1 MSSFTL
7 GFRQNQ
13 MIVSRRPR
21 RTANLKRRP
30 LNLELLEG
38 RTVPST
44 VTTLADSGPGSI
56 RDAIASTP
64 SGGTVDFQPGLS
76 GTITLTSGELA
87 IAQDLTIAGPGASVI
102 TVSGNDSSR
111 VFDLTS
117 TTATISLTGLTIAHG
132 AAQNG
137 GGLYMAGGVLSI
149 TNCLLEANQ
158 VTGVPGRSGSPSFG
172 YQDADPGDPASG
184 GALYVA
190 SGSVSIVG
198 STFSS
203 NQATGGKGGDGTI
216 YLHGIPGAGG
226 EGAGGGIYV
235 DAGALQITDS
245 MFAANQAVGG
255 AGGDVYFQGQVGS
268 AVGGGIYDAG
278 SGLTITYCTFSGNS
292 GAVGG
297 GIYAGGTTNLTVSN
311 SAIGGNKGGGIY
323 AVAPGSMTV
332 SDSTIGGNSGGPG
345 DGIYAGGPLTVSHCT
360 ISGNSGGPGGGIWAG
375 SSLTVSDST
384 ITGNSAAFA
393 KGGGIYAA
401 GPLTVSGCT
410 ISGNSGDGGGIWTTG
425 TTTVASSSICNNT
438 AGGIIGL
445 ATGASMTLTNSTISD
460 NPTNIDGW
468 GFGVAVTGAWTVTV
482 TNCTISGN
490 VMGGLVAL
498 DYFSGT
504 ITVGNSIIAGNTHL
518 TTTITAWDVFGTV
531 ASQGHNLIGDG
542 TGSSSWL
549 GTDQVGTAT
558 NPLNPKLGPLQNNGG
573 PTFTLALLPGS
584 PAIDAGDNALAV
596 DPSTGQPLIADQRGF
611 PRIVNGTVDIGAF
624 ELQSDPAHDA
634 SLRFVSQVYL
644 DLLQRPTDPAG
655 LASWSGMLDSGQ
667 ADRTQVVRMIED
679 SPEYH
684 QLVIEQVY
692 GEYLGRA
699 ADMNEM
705 FSWGTFLTAG
715 GTIDQMRALVMG
727 SPEYYQ
733 LAGGTNDGFMASVY
747 HDVLNRSVDSG
758 GQQYWDPIL
767 SNGADRGAVAGAIMR
782 STEGANDEVEGLYQ
796 TLLHRAA
803 DAAGLQSFTNDLQQ
817 GMPVEQLVAITMSSP
832 EYAARERERGQSA
845 ISRVNGP
852 AAFPPSRPFF
862 GRTDTP

>member
-1 MSSFTL
+1 MSSITL
-7 GFRQNQ
+7 RFWQNQ
-13 MIVSRRPR
+13 MNISRRPR
-21 RTANLKRRP
+21 RTANRKQRP

-44 VTTLADSGPGSI
+44 VTTLADSGPGSL
-56 RDAIASTP
+56 RDAIANSAA
-64 SGGTVDFQPGLS
+64 GGTVNFQPGLS
-76 GTITLTSGELA
+76 GAITLTSGELA

-117 TTATISLTGLTIAHG
+117 TTATVSLTGLTIAHG

-158 VTGVPGRSGSPSFG
+158 VTGFPGRSGSPSFG
-172 YQDADPGDPASG
+172 YQDGDPGGPASG

-190 SGSVSIVG
+190 SGSVSIAG

-235 DAGALQITDS
+235 ATGALQVTNS
-245 MFAANQAVGG
+245 TFAANQAVGG

-278 SGLTITYCTFSGNS
+278 SGLTITRCTFGGNS
-292 GAVGG
+292 GAVRG

-311 SAIGGNKGGGIY
+311 STIDGNKGGGIY
-323 AVAPGSMTV
+323 AA
-332 SDSTIGGNSGGPG
+332 
-345 DGIYAGGPLTVSHCT
+345 GPLTVNDCTISGNSGSPGGGIYAAGPLTVNRCT

-384 ITGNSAAFA
+384 ITGNSAPFV
-393 KGGGIYAA
+393 KGGGIYAT

-425 TTTVASSSICNNT
+425 TTTVTSSSICKNT

-445 ATGASMTLTNSTISD
+445 ANGASMTLTNSTICD

-498 DYFSGT
+498 DYFTGT
-504 ITVGNSIIAGNTHL
+504 IMVGNSIIAGNTHL
-518 TTTITAWDVFGTV
+518 STTNPAWDVFGTV

-542 TGSSSWL
+542 TGSSGWL
-549 GTDQVGTAT
+549 GTDQVGIAT
-558 NPLNPKLGPLQNNGG
+558 TPLDPKLGPLQNNGG
-573 PTFTLALLPGS
+573 PTQTMALLPGS
-584 PAIDAGDNALAV
+584 PAIDAGDNALAL
-596 DPSTGQPLIADQRGF
+596 DPTTGQPLTTDQRGF
-611 PRIVNGTVDIGAF
+611 PRTVNGTVDIGAF
-624 ELQSDPAHDA
+624 EFTTDSAHEA
-634 SLRFVSQVYL
+634 SERFVSQVYL
-644 DLLQRPTDPAG
+644 DLLQRTADLAG
-655 LASWSGMLDSGQ
+655 LDSWSGVLDSGR
-667 ADRTQVVRMIED
+667 ASRTQVVRMIEG
-679 SPEYH
+679 SSEYH
-684 QLVIEQVY
+684 QLVINQLYE
-692 GEYLGRA
+692 EYLHRSP
-699 ADMNEM
+699 DFNDL
-705 FSWGTFLTAG
+705 FSWGTFLAAG
-715 GTIDQMRALVMG
+715 GSIDQMQALVIG

-733 LAGGTNDGFMASVY
+733 LAGGTNDAFLASAY
-747 HDVLNRSVDSG
+747 HDVLNRPIDSG
-758 GQQYWDPIL
+758 GQQGWDRIL

-796 TLLHRAA
+796 MLLHRSA

-817 GMPVEQLVAITMSSP
+817 GMPVEQVVALIMGSP
-832 EYAARERERGQSA
+832 EYAAT
-845 ISRVNGP
+845 
-852 AAFPPSRPFF
+852 
-862 GRTDTP
+862 RT